1 MAEVLVIDCDECVMQ
16 HSAACDDCVVTA
28 LCERT
33 PHDAVVFDSHE
44 AEVVHLLSTA
54 GLVPVLRHRARR

>member
-33 PHDAVVFDSHE
+33 PHSAVVFDSHE
-44 AEVVHLLSTA
+44 AQVVQLLSTA
-54 GLVPVLRHRARR
+54 GLVPALRHRQRR

>member
-33 PHDAVVFDSHE
+33 AHQAVVFDSEE
-44 AEVVHLLSTA
+44 AQVVRLLSTA
-54 GLVPVLRHRARR
+54 GLVPALRHRRRC

>member
-33 PHDAVVFDSHE
+33 PHGAVVFDSHE
-44 AEVVHLLSTA
+44 AQVVQLLSTA
-54 GLVPVLRHRARR
+54 GLVPALRHRQRR